1 MSRSVTEWLGI
12 AALLAFVAS
21 ATFPAHRLLV
31 RLPERWRPGFRAAAW
46 LRAHRVLGGLAFA
59 LALLHVRLPRG
70 GAGLLL
76 LGLLVACF
84 LSVGLVEVLAK
95 RVPRLLSERL
105 RASEPAARVADRVR
119 ELAAAAR
126 ALPLAPPARSAFEA
140 QVAAHLERPG
150 WRLRPPLFEDAAA
163 LVAPLA
169 AVGPAD
175 DAAREA
181 LDDLRLLVHEKL
193 ELDAQRG
200 LEGALA
206 AARALHAAL
215 GGALIGLA
223 AVHGASF
230 WFY

>member
-1 MSRSVTEWLGI
+1 MPRSVTLWLGV
-12 AALLAFVAS
+12 AALVAFVAS
-21 ATFPAHRLLV
+21 AAFPLHRLLV
-31 RLPERWRPGFRAAAW
+31 RLPERWRPRFRAAAW
-46 LRAHRVLGGLAFA
+46 LRAHRALGALAFL
-59 LALLHVRLPRG
+59 LALLHVRPPRG

-84 LSVGLVEVLAK
+84 LSVGLVEVLVK

-105 RASEPAARVADRVR
+105 RASEPAARVSDRVR

-126 ALPLAPPARSAFEA
+126 QLPLAPPARAAFEA
-140 QVAAHLERPG
+140 HLAPRLQRPG
-150 WRLRPPLFEDAAA
+150 WRLRPPRFEDAAA
-163 LVAPLA
+163 LLAPLA
-169 AVGPAD
+169 AVPAD
-175 DAAREA
+175 DASREA
-181 LDDLRLLVHEKL
+181 LEDLRLLVQEKL

-206 AARALHAAL
+206 AARALHAVL

>member
-1 MSRSVTEWLGI
+1 MTLWLGV
-12 AALLAFVAS
+12 AALVAFVAS
-21 ATFPAHRLLV
+21 AAFPLHRLLV
-31 RLPERWRPGFRAAAW
+31 RLPERWRPRFRAAAW
-46 LRAHRVLGGLAFA
+46 LRAHRALGALAFL
-59 LALLHVRLPRG
+59 LALLHVRPPRG

-84 LSVGLVEVLAK
+84 LSAGLVEALVK
-95 RVPRLLSERL
+95 RVPQLLSERL
-105 RASEPAARVADRVR
+105 RASEPAARVSDRVR

-126 ALPLAPPARSAFEA
+126 ALPLAPPARAAFEA
-140 QVAAHLERPG
+140 QLAPRLERPA
-150 WRLRPPLFEDAAA
+150 WRLRPPRFEDAAA
-163 LVAPLA
+163 LLAPLA
-169 AVGPAD
+169 VAAGAD
-175 DAAREA
+175 DVAREA
-181 LDDLRLLVHEKL
+181 LEDLRLLVQEKL